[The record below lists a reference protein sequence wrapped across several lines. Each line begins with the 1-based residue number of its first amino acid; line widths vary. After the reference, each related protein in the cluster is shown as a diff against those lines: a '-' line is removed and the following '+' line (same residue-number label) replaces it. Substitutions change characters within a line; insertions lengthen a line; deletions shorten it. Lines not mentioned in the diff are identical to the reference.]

1 MISLA
6 QGLCILFGLFLIIRF
21 RKLFFFFFA
30 FVYIIIIIIGYI
42 IYLRYTMGQEMYN
55 EDQETKT
62 KIREKMEQYVQILRN
77 MDTYHIVWN

>member
-1 MISLA
+1 
-6 QGLCILFGLFLIIRF
+6 
-21 RKLFFFFFA
+21 
-30 FVYIIIIIIGYI
+30 
-42 IYLRYTMGQEMYN
+42 MGQEIYN